1 MSLKKGKI
9 LTGIFGFLPV
19 FLLGSA
25 IQVNAAETDFATCVK
40 QDECILESDVTID
53 STIDLT
59 NDLILDLNG
68 YTITSNVKTLL
79 MQLFKHH
86 IH

>member
-1 MSLKKGKI
+1 MSLKKEKI
-9 LTGIFGFLPV
+9 LTGYLV
-19 FLLGSA
+19 LYVYLLGSA

-59 NDLILDLNG
+59 NDLILDLKWLYN
-68 YTITSNVKTLL
+68 Y
-79 MQLFKHH
+79 F
-86 IH
+86 

>member
-1 MSLKKGKI
+1 MINLYYRKEERNEFEKRKNSN
-9 LTGIFGFLPV
+9 GIFGFLPV
-19 FLLGSA
+19 YLLGSA

-59 NDLILDLNG
+59 NDLILDLKWLYN
-68 YTITSNVKTLL
+68 Y
-79 MQLFKHH
+79 F
-86 IH
+86 